1 MPYKVCRNVLYE
13 GGEDCV
19 LWRCWWGS
27 VFCGVLG
34 GLCSMEFWGGCALW
48 SFGATVFNRVLG
60 RLCSMEFWGGCV
72 LWSFKATVFHGVLG
86 GLCIMEFWGGCVP
99 WSFGATVLDEGVQD
113 VLYGSGEVCDLRRG
127 HSALL

>member
-1 MPYKVCRNVLYE
+1 MGVWIIVRCG

-19 LWRCWWGS
+19 LWGCE
-27 VFCGVLG
+27 
-34 GLCSMEFWGGCALW
+34 GLCPIRCAGMCSMRVGR
-48 SFGATVFNRVLG
+48 TVFYGGAGGEV
-60 RLCSMEFWGGCV
+60 CFVEFWGGCV
-72 LWSFKATVFHGVLG
+72 LWSFGAAVFHGVLG